1 MQKWLRPCTFW
12 SAGPAAV
19 WGVACVMSPCVFL
32 TRHVSVMQVKNRESA
47 ARSRQRKQEYT
58 ADLEEQV
65 NQLKEQNRLLL
76 QRVIDAC
83 PPPEDKHSGRVNG
96 EPLRRT
102 RSGL

>member
-1 MQKWLRPCTFW
+1 MLD
-12 SAGPAAV
+12 SA
-19 WGVACVMSPCVFL
+19 SFL
-32 TRHVSVMQVKNRESA
+32 HFPVQVKNRESA

-65 NQLKEQNRLLL
+65 NQLKDQNKALL

-83 PPPEDKHSGRVNG
+83 SAPEDKHSGRVDG

-102 RSGL
+102 RSGI

>member
-1 MQKWLRPCTFW
+1 ML
-12 SAGPAAV
+12 G
-19 WGVACVMSPCVFL
+19 
-32 TRHVSVMQVKNRESA
+32 RHVNLTGTVAPLAVRVSIFEQACIAECLTCDACAMQVKNRESA

-76 QRVIDAC
+76 QKVIDAC
-83 PPPEDKHSGRVNG
+83 PPPQDKHSGRVNG

>member
-1 MQKWLRPCTFW
+1 MLNLF
-12 SAGPAAV
+12 V
-19 WGVACVMSPCVFL
+19 
-32 TRHVSVMQVKNRESA
+32 QVKNRESA

-65 NQLKEQNRLLL
+65 NQLKEQNKALL

-83 PPPEDKHSGRVNG
+83 LAPEDKHSGKVDG

-102 RSGL
+102 RSGI

>member
-1 MQKWLRPCTFW
+1 MRGSNGADGIAVCASTGMLD
-12 SAGPAAV
+12 SA
-19 WGVACVMSPCVFL
+19 SLLHF
-32 TRHVSVMQVKNRESA
+32 SVQVKNRESA

-65 NQLKEQNRLLL
+65 NQLKEQNKALL

-83 PPPEDKHSGRVNG
+83 SAPEDKHSGRVDG

-102 RSGL
+102 RSGI